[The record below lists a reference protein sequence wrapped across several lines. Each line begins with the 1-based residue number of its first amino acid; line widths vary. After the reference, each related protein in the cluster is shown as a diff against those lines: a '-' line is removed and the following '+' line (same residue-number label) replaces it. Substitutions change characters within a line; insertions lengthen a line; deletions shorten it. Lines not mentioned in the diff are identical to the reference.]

1 MNDRTESL
9 IRDAFAAE
17 ADRAPDPRTVLA
29 GLARARPPRRRGMAL
44 VSAAVVVVV
53 VAIAAVVVPKVLDR
67 GSAPP
72 AGPAPA
78 GDENVLLVGLDGS
91 RYADTMMLAHLG
103 ADGTAAVASLPR
115 DTWVR
120 SPGSS
125 VHRLNQV
132 YAKDGID
139 ALLAEVRTLTG
150 VAVEHY
156 ALLDMSAFG
165 DLATAVGGVPV
176 CLKQATTDPR
186 SGASFHAGRQ
196 TVEGAQALAFVRQRY
211 RLPEGDLDR
220 VVRQQVFLDG
230 LASKVR
236 DADPRAVLDALGT
249 HLRTD
254 GDLDLLGLAGRFT
267 GGVRFATVP
276 IADEFHQLPD
286 GSVVLRLDPAAVAT
300 FVTGL
305 FDGTGSGGSGGAT
318 PPPAGGVPCVD

>member
-1 MNDRTESL
+1 VNDRTESL

-53 VAIAAVVVPKVLDR
+53 VAIAAVVVPRVLDR
-67 GSAPP
+67 GVPP

-78 GDENVLLVGLDGS
+78 EDQNVLLIGLDRS
-91 RYADTMMLAHLG
+91 RYADAMMLAHLD
-103 ADGTAAVASLPR
+103 ADGTAAVVSLPR

-120 SPGSS
+120 SPASS
-125 VHRLNQV
+125 VDRLNQV

-139 ALLAEVRTLTG
+139 ALLTEVRTLTG

-156 ALLDMSAFG
+156 ALLDMAAFG

-176 CLKQATTDPR
+176 CLKEATTDPT
-186 SGASFHAGRQ
+186 SGASFPAGRQ
-196 TVEGAQALAFVRQRY
+196 TIEGARALAFVRQRHS
-211 RLPEGDLDR
+211 LSNGDLDR

-230 LASKVR
+230 LATRLR
-236 DADPRAVLDALGT
+236 DTDPAAVLAALGA

-254 GDLDLLGLAGRFT
+254 KDLDVLGLAAQLK
-267 GGVRFATVP
+267 GVGDLRYATVP
-276 IADEFHQLPD
+276 VAEESHHLPN
-286 GSVVLRLDPAAVAT
+286 GALVLRLDPAAVAR
-300 FVTGL
+300 FVAGM
-305 FDGTGSGGSGGAT
+305 FSGPGGSGSAGGAA
-318 PPPAGGVPCVD
+318 PAGGTPCVS